1 MIADLRPRRASDTI
15 ANMKRPLI
23 ILRGNSGSGKTTTAT
38 LLRERLGRQTMLVSQ
53 DVVRREIL
61 WVHDTEGNPSI
72 DLLYE
77 MCLYG
82 NRIGRA
88 VILEGILSKKK
99 YDQMISRLIADFDG
113 PVYVFYFDVPF
124 DETVRRHQTKPNA
137 HEFGEDKIRQWWLE
151 KDYLGVD
158 GEIILGPELTQEEI
172 VQQIVRTVQ

>member
-38 LLRERLGRQTMLVSQ
+38 LLREQLGRQTMLVSQ

-61 WVHDTEGNPSI
+61 WTEDTIDNPSI
-72 DLLYE
+72 ELLYE

-88 VILEGILSKKK
+88 VILEGVLSKKK
-99 YDQMISRLIADFDG
+99 YKQMLQRLIADFDG
-113 PVYVFYFDVPF
+113 LVYVFYLDIPIE
-124 DETVRRHQTKPNA
+124 ETIRRHSFKPDA

-151 KDYLGVD
+151 KDYLGID
-158 GEIILGPELTQEEI
+158 GEIILGPELTQGEI
-172 VQQIVRTVQ
+172 IQQIVRTVQ